1 MSICF
6 SGESASLVFF
16 KDHRHRDIPRVS
28 QSVPVPRRNLV
39 WSPELSAMRTSHK
52 SNQLLL
58 CTSSSDSSLFS
69 RLRTLSSPLCYK
81 SNRRRN
87 ILSNVSSSHLSFD
100 CYGQWHHNCFLNI
113 FSKILKFFHLH
124 LIKPR
129 TPFLGSI
136 GLRDDSMRA
145 VKSPEARARF
155 LGWESCFF
163 QWLNVEFGGS
173 IWPLSNQVSV
183 LYKIR

>member
-28 QSVPVPRRNLV
+28 QSVPVPRQNLMR
-39 WSPELSAMRTSHK
+39 SPILSAMRTSHK

-58 CTSSSDSSLFS
+58 CTSSSDSSSFS
-69 RLRTLSSPLCYK
+69 RLRTLSFPLCYK
-81 SNRRRN
+81 PNQRRN
-87 ILSNVSSSHLSFD
+87 ILSNELSSHLSCD
-100 CYGQWHHNCFLNI
+100 CCGQWHHKCFLNI
-113 FSKILKFFHLH
+113 FSRILKFFQLH

-129 TPFLGSI
+129 IPFLGSI
-136 GLRDDSMRA
+136 RLQDDSMRA

-173 IWPLSNQVSV
+173 IWPLSKQVSV